1 MREYKN
7 VYQTARELKGLT
19 QEAAAERLDISVESL
34 GAYEQD
40 RRRPPDSTVLR
51 MAQLY
56 DFPYLCYQHLQ
67 TGNLGGV
74 LPSIQCKPLE
84 QATMRLVRLIG
95 AMAHEGRLGQLMEIA
110 EDGIIT
116 DDERPIHN
124 DIMAELEEIVRCYF
138 ELEYAENRQKK
149 TPVSVGVADECM
161 GK

>member
-67 TGNLGGV
+67 SGNLGGV
-74 LPSIQCKPLE
+74 LPSIQYKPLE

-124 DIMAELEEIVRCYF
+124 EIMAELAEIVRCYF
-138 ELEYAENRQKK
+138 ELEYAESGQKK
-149 TPVSVGVADECM
+149 TPVSVGAADECM